1 MGIKLNT
8 ALVNV
13 RRSPFQALAA
23 IAVLSVTFFV
33 GTLLAVLVYSSN
45 QAIDFFETRPQV
57 IAFLISD
64 AQPEQISGLQR
75 KLNADARVK
84 EIKYVSK
91 EEALAIYKE
100 ATSDNPLL
108 SELVSPSI
116 FPASLEFSLTDLS
129 FAEEVINDLKEEEI
143 VDQVGFTA
151 SLGGEATL
159 GDVVSRLRRIT
170 LYIRLG
176 GGAFAGV
183 LGLTSFLVLTI
194 IITMK
199 THARSGEIEILDLL
213 GAKPGFVRMP
223 IVLEAIIYSLLGV
236 ITGWVVALILVLY
249 SLPSLILYF
258 GEIPVLP
265 RDTTELFTLFGIIL
279 ASELAIGFFLGLI
292 GSNLAV
298 SRVRGK
304 LWRKSRGK

>member
-8 ALVNV
+8 AFQNL

-23 IAVLSVTFFV
+23 TAVLVITFFV
-33 GTLLAVLVYSSN
+33 GTLLAVVVYASN
-45 QAIDFFETRPQV
+45 QAIKYFETRPQV
-57 IAFLISD
+57 IAFLKDDST
-64 AQPEQISGLQR
+64 PENVSALQR
-75 KLNADARVK
+75 KLTGDIRVK

-91 EEALAIYKE
+91 EEALSIYKK

-108 SELVSPSI
+108 SELVNPSI
-116 FPASLEFSLTDLS
+116 FPASLEFSLADLN
-129 FAEEVINDLKEEEI
+129 FAEDLIEELKQEEI

-159 GDVVSRLRRIT
+159 SDVVSRLRKIT
-170 LYIRLG
+170 FYIRVG
-176 GGAFAGV
+176 GGVFVAV
-183 LGLTSFLVLTI
+183 LGLTSLLVLTI

-199 THARSGEIEILDLL
+199 MHARSAEIEILDLI
-213 GAKPGFVRMP
+213 GAKPGFVRAP
-223 IVLEAIIYSLLGV
+223 IVIEALTYSVIGV
-236 ITGWVVALILVLY
+236 LIGWVMALILVLY
-249 SLPSLILYF
+249 SLPSLIFYF
-258 GEIPVLP
+258 GEIPILP

-279 ASELAIGFFLGLI
+279 AAELTIGFFLGFI

-298 SRVRGK
+298 TRVRAK